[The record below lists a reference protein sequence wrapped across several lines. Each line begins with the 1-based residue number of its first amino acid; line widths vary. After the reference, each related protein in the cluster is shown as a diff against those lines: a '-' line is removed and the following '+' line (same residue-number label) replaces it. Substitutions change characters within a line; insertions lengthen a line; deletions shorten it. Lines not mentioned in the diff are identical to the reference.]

1 MSDGVAILCLVVV
14 CVTAL
19 GLLLEWI
26 AANIVIVLIVVAV
39 AVCGYYSCIGIR
51 ELYRDWESKQR
62 LIAEQDQRISFER
75 FLYEHKR
82 QQLRKLYKE
91 VKQDINNIMRGRSD

>member
-1 MSDGVAILCLVVV
+1 MSDGVAVLCGIVLAF
-14 CVTAL
+14 TAL

-26 AANIVIVLIVVAV
+26 AANIVIVVVLVAV
-39 AVCGYYSCIGIR
+39 AVCGYYTCIGIQ

-62 LIAEQDQRISFER
+62 LDLEQAERISFER

-82 QQLRKLYKE
+82 QQLHKLYEE
-91 VKQDINNIMRGRSD
+91 VKRDIARIMKG